1 MANYST
7 TANVVLNVNG
17 KQAQKMLTSLQKDA
31 QRLENQIAKAATAG
45 DKASM
50 KKLQR
55 ELNQTRRLMQQLQ
68 GSATT
73 TEQTLQRLDKAT
85 PRELQKALRTLKNQ
99 LNGIERGTPAWD
111 AHVAK
116 IRAVREEIDSV
127 NSSIDTQTSRLGRMW
142 DKMKGGAMAVVAVLT
157 GISVSVRKVVDDYA
171 GMEQE
176 MANVKKY
183 TGMSAEEV
191 SALNEEFKKIDTR
204 SSREELNRL
213 AQEAG
218 RLGKKSQEDVLGFVR
233 AADKINVALDDL
245 GEGATLTLSKLT
257 GVFGDEKRLGTE
269 KALLSVGS
277 VINELSQNCSASAPY
292 IANFTS
298 RIGGVGAE
306 AGMTIQ
312 QIMAFAAVLDSAG
325 QNVEKSSTALQQ
337 VIVRLYKDPA
347 KYAEAAGMDVKKFTE
362 LVKSDMN
369 SALIELLSTLHKV
382 GKMDVLSPMFAD
394 MGESGS
400 GAIATLSTLAGHID
414 EVKAQQIEANRAFA
428 EATSIN
434 KEFEVQNSTFAASL
448 DKSKNRLHEYSV
460 ELGEKLSPLMT
471 QFYGLTGAGLEIL
484 SRAVSYFIEYR
495 REILTV
501 VAAIALY
508 NTIVI
513 LQASGTELA
522 AKATALYNGALRATS
537 GIIPAIRLLMAALT
551 NSIQYFTNGLQVNY
565 TMQQRWRTAMEGMK
579 FANWTGLILAL
590 ASAVYLVAK
599 NTETYSDKL
608 KKAAGISDDFT
619 SEIKREIDNLDTL
632 FGKLDAA
639 QKGTEEYR
647 NAKDAIIKQ
656 YGQYLKGLIDEK
668 GEIIDLEGAY
678 NRLRSAIERTAQ
690 ARLMDKIKENLDNAY
705 IDEVNK
711 LVSNIKDLLLQKGVS
726 SRDVVKVT
734 TQLYTKAASGEA
746 ITAKDI
752 QNSLPNYYLPE
763 LDGSSKTNAQRF
775 EEWLGIDKLFK
786 SLPGYQKSIADN
798 LESLSD
804 LSSAYKNESKAL
816 ENAKEGLKNF
826 PEYSDE
832 KIESTISALKS
843 AISADNSAIAG
854 DIIKNAG
861 TQSLANSFKPKSL
874 SDSVHDSMSK
884 GTNELTV
891 KLPDLKTSVGWSVQS
906 QTMTRAQAE
915 KLLSAL
921 EEELILRKG
930 GMGST
935 ADSSDD
941 TGNLET
947 TTTTTTTPSVSSDK
961 PKGSGKAS
969 DKFAPVNEWRESQ
982 EALARIDYATGVTD
996 FLQYTER
1003 MDEIA
1008 VEFYKKQLQH
1018 KDLSRS
1024 EILKISADLAEAEKK
1039 QQEHFDAEFLNDE
1052 NSRYRDELAEIHQ
1065 FYLDGEIDKAAHD
1078 KAIEEAEILH
1088 LVKMSRLYANGS
1100 AERLEVEKQL
1110 TQKLLEMQN
1119 KRNAETEKLE
1129 QEYASIKAK
1138 YFGDN
1143 PQERKAKYDEQ
1154 IKALDVVYQREVE
1167 AAEGNADRIAEINK
1181 NYQEAKLEM
1190 QKEYGQQGEE
1200 SQFDSYKKAINK
1212 SVEWLESDGGKAV
1225 TGTISTLSSG
1235 MSAIFSQVSSLVQA
1249 ELDIQTAAINKRYDS
1264 EIERAQGNT
1273 YKVAK
1278 LEKQKEKE
1286 IAKAKADANRKMFA
1300 MQVIQAVAQTAT
1312 NALNAYGSAAA
1323 IPVVGTVLA
1332 PIAAAMAVAAGMV
1345 QIAAIKKQQQA
1356 SEAQGYA
1363 EGGFT
1368 RPGAKYE
1375 EAGVVHAGEW
1385 VASQKLVNNPKVR
1398 PLLEALDYAQK
1409 TNTIGTI
1416 TQEDVS
1422 RQVTAPVI
1430 LASRQPQP
1438 TPQVVTVS
1446 APPVNVT
1453 TGDEYAA
1460 TMQRLAERLDK
1471 PFVTVNTVTGDAG
1484 IKQAQDEYETL
1495 MRNKSPKNRK

>member
-31 QRLENQIAKAATAG
+31 QRLENQIVKAATAG

-116 IRAVREEIDSV
+116 IRAVRQEIDSV

-142 DKMKGGAMAVVAVLT
+142 DKWKGGAMAAVATLT
-157 GISVSVRKVVDDYA
+157 GISVVIRKVVDDYA

-176 MANVKKY
+176 MANVQKY

-191 SALNEEFKKIDTR
+191 ASLNEELKKINTR
-204 SSREELNRL
+204 SSREDLNKL

-245 GEGATLTLSKLT
+245 GDGATLTLSKLA

-292 IANFTS
+292 IADFTS

-312 QIMAFAAVLDSAG
+312 QIMAFGAVLDSAG
-325 QNVEKSSTALQQ
+325 QKVEKSSTALQQ

-347 KYAEAAGMDVKKFTE
+347 KYAEAAGMDVKNFTE
-362 LVKSDMN
+362 LVKTDMN

-428 EATSIN
+428 EATSID
-434 KEFEVQNSTFAASL
+434 KEFEVQNNTVQAGL
-448 DKSKNRLHEYSV
+448 DKAKNRVHELAV
-460 ELGEKLSPLMT
+460 ELGEKLQPVMRLVISSSTIALKALSLIVDFFLEHHRIIIT
-471 QFYGLTGAGLEIL
+471 LT
-484 SRAVSYFIEYR
+484 
-495 REILTV
+495 
-501 VAAIALY
+501 AAIVLY
-508 NTIVI
+508 N
-513 LQASGTELA
+513 A
-522 AKATALYNGALRATS
+522 AIFIQTTRTNAAAAATALYNGALRATS
-537 GIIPAIRLLMAALT
+537 GIIPALRLLMAALT

-590 ASAVYLVAK
+590 ASAVYIL
-599 NTETYSDKL
+599 YSRMKDAQEAAERARNAYNEVEKEARESTASQIKL
-608 KKAAGISDDFT
+608 L
-619 SEIKREIDNLDTL
+619 DNLYQKTQDQNL
-632 FGKLDAA
+632 AQEERIEAIERLRSIYPDYFRDISNEAFLAGQAA
-639 QKGTEEYR
+639 DQ
-647 NAKDAIIKQ
+647 
-656 YGQYLKGLIDEK
+656 
-668 GEIIDLEGAY
+668 Y
-678 NRLRSAIERTAQ
+678 NRLR
-690 ARLMDKIKENLDNAY
+690 D
-705 IDEVNK
+705 
-711 LVSNIKDLLLQKGVS
+711 
-726 SRDVVKVT
+726 
-734 TQLYTKAASGEA
+734 
-746 ITAKDI
+746 
-752 QNSLPNYYLPE
+752 
-763 LDGSSKTNAQRF
+763 
-775 EEWLGIDKLFK
+775 
-786 SLPGYQKSIADN
+786 SI
-798 LESLSD
+798 LES
-804 LSSAYKNESKAL
+804 AR
-816 ENAKEGLKNF
+816 AKGR
-826 PEYSDE
+826 E
-832 KIESTISALKS
+832 KMI
-843 AISADNSAIAG
+843 
-854 DIIKNAG
+854 G
-861 TQSLANSFKPKSL
+861 T
-874 SDSVHDSMSK
+874 
-884 GTNELTV
+884 
-891 KLPDLKTSVGWSVQS
+891 
-906 QTMTRAQAE
+906 
-915 KLLSAL
+915 L
-921 EEELILRKG
+921 EEEITTLQNEYDEKAKPWITIKWKARSDAMKWGTNAEDDPSYKLAEHNLSILEKTYQPQIDNKKNLQNELAG
-930 GMGST
+930 KN
-935 ADSSDD
+935 ADHEIEKVENNPI
-941 TGNLET
+941 TIT
-947 TTTTTTTPSVSSDK
+947 TTTTTTTPSLSSDK
-961 PKGSGKAS
+961 PKGAGKAS
-969 DKFAPVNEWRESQ
+969 DKFAAENEWRESQ

-1039 QQEHFDAEFLNDE
+1039 QQEHFDAEFLDDE

-1119 KRNAETEKLE
+1119 NRNAETEKLE
-1129 QEYASIKAK
+1129 QKYAAIKAK

-1154 IKALDVVYQREVE
+1154 IKALDVVYQREVD

-1181 NYQEAKLEM
+1181 NYQEAKLAM

-1368 RPGAKYE
+1368 RPGGKYE

-1430 LASRQPQP
+1430 IASRQPQP

-1453 TGDEYAA
+1453 AGDEYVA
-1460 TMQRLAERLDK
+1460 TMQRLADRLDE
-1471 PFVTVNTVTGDAG
+1471 PFVTVNTVSGDAG